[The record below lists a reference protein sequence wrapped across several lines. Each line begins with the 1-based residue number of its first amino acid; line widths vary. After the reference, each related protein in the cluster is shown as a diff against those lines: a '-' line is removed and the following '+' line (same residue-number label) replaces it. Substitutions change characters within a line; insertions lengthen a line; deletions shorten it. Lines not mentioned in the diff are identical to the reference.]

1 MNLGIT
7 DLNKPGALP
16 FELSY
21 SIDGTGLNF
30 PLESNAMQFFSWIK
44 IVFFDDIIVAYAK
57 GFCGKQWIIIQDMRS
72 CLLRILLGQ
81 LLASIAE
88 KECDVWMKEWSL

>member
-1 MNLGIT
+1 MNLRPT

-30 PLESNAMQFFSWIK
+30 PLESNSVQFFFLNLNSIFSNNE
-44 IVFFDDIIVAYAK
+44 IDDIIVAYAVISDP
-57 GFCGKQWIIIQDMRS
+57 GTFLW
-72 CLLRILLGQ
+72 
-81 LLASIAE
+81 E
-88 KECDVWMKEWSL
+88 T